1 MTYWRMQLHPSE
13 SEGAIRHTV
22 ESLSAGYI
30 GLDFATDVPDL
41 LTIPANALP
50 ENQRHYWAFAH
61 EMDIGDWVLLFTH
74 HFPFAL
80 ARVAGPYNYIRSS
93 APEIGVWFRHFRKV
107 SDIRYY
113 GDFVTNAQSWEPIT
127 MTATITPLRERDSA
141 SYQLIERWLGVAR

>member
-1 MTYWRMQLHPSE
+1 MTYWRMQLHPNE

-41 LTIPANALP
+41 LTEPQTELP
-50 ENQRHYWAFAH
+50 ENSRNYWSFGH
-61 EMDIGDWVLLFTH
+61 EMEVGDWVLLFTH

-80 ARVAGPYNYIRSS
+80 VRVAGPYNYIRSA

-107 SDIRYY
+107 DSVRYY
-113 GDFVTNAQSWEPIT
+113 GDLVTDARNWEPIT
-127 MTATITPLRERDSA
+127 MNATITPLREQGSA
-141 SYQLIERWLGVAR
+141 SYQIIERWLHA